1 MSRITRQINIISRCQ
16 GLFRASRLHGHEI
29 CPYNNYVFPICRHP
43 GLSQEQIARR
53 VYLDKYNVTRHLAR
67 LEKMGYVERRPSE
80 DDKRITLVFPTEK
93 MLALLPEMRTVIDE
107 WDSYLFESLSPM
119 ELAQFEATL
128 LKITQRAKEYVN
140 SKDVIE
146 G

>member
-16 GLFRASRLHGHEI
+16 TLFRESQLRNSEI
-29 CPYNNYVFPICRHP
+29 CAYNNYVLPICHTP

-53 VYLDKYNVTRHLAR
+53 VFLDKYNVTRHLAK
-67 LEKMGYVERRPSE
+67 LEQMGYIERKPSPS
-80 DDKRITLVFPTEK
+80 DKRITLVFPTEK
-93 MLALLPEMRTVIDE
+93 MQALLPEVRKSIDE
-107 WDSYLFESLSPM
+107 WDNYLFDGLSSE
-119 ELAQFEATL
+119 ELEQFQATL

-140 SKDVIE
+140 SKDVID

>member
-16 GLFRASRLHGHEI
+16 TLFRSSQLRENEI
-29 CPYNNYVFPICRHP
+29 CAYSNYILPICHTP

-67 LEKMGYVERRPSE
+67 LEQMGYVERKPNPGDR
-80 DDKRITLVFPTEK
+80 RITLVFPTEK
-93 MLALLPEMRTVIDE
+93 MLALLPQMKTIINE
-107 WDSYLFESLSPM
+107 WDSYLFDGLSEE
-119 ELAQFEATL
+119 ELEQFEATL
-128 LKITQRAKEYVN
+128 LKITNRAKAYVN